1 MACSGQ
7 DTCSSILRRK
17 HYSLPHPLKSALHQV
32 ETFRSQGGEPKT
44 TLRRS
49 ESTER
54 PRPHPLRPRGAARAG
69 GAGDAARGGRRA
81 SYLAKR
87 GWGGAGRAAGAGPGC
102 DSKLRLVRAAP
113 VSMCRAAEAQH
124 SSPGA
129 GPARAWRK
137 QPRRSCGAWGRWRRR
152 SRPRPRRRRLWG
164 RRRRPIRGRCSAR
177 ALSRPH
183 GGGGGRGLRLRAATR
198 AE

>member
-17 HYSLPHPLKSALHQV
+17 QYSLPRPLKSAFHQV
-32 ETFRSQGGEPKT
+32 ETFPSHRGEPKT
-44 TLRRS
+44 
-49 ESTER
+49 
-54 PRPHPLRPRGAARAG
+54 PPHPAAAKALNGAGPTLAGPAARAEQVTRRGEG
-69 GAGDAARGGRRA
+69 GAR

-102 DSKLRLVRAAP
+102 DLELRLVRAAP

-152 SRPRPRRRRLWG
+152 SRPRLRRRRLWG
-164 RRRRPIRGRCSAR
+164 RRRLPIRGQCSVR
-177 ALSRPH
+177 ALPRPH
-183 GGGGGRGLRLRAATR
+183 GGGSGRGLRLWAATR